1 VLTRRVRLQLMTA
14 LAETTAKDRVPREE
28 DMPVVNSERCLN
40 VLILSAIRLLGE
52 GLAQA
57 LGRDDA
63 TSTFGACFDLED
75 GLIRISRLSPDIVLL
90 DAAFP
95 EGSDSVGRILVVAP
109 QVKVVVFAVAETSD
123 NIITWAQAGVAG
135 YIPRTAA
142 LSDVA
147 PLLLAIMRDEQPC
160 SAHVAAGLLRRL
172 HATIESGPDGSD
184 LTALPA
190 LTFREMQVIELIG
203 IGLSN
208 KDIARRL
215 NIGLGTTKSHVHNL
229 LSKLNIQRR
238 SQAALWLRAYQGHP
252 NTSWLTWSAAPAEQG
267 RSRVY

>member
-1 VLTRRVRLQLMTA
+1 
-14 LAETTAKDRVPREE
+14 
-28 DMPVVNSERCLN
+28 MPVVNSERCLN
-40 VLILSAIRLLGE
+40 VLILSAVRLLGE

-57 LGRDDA
+57 LGRADA
-63 TSTFGACFDLED
+63 TSTFGVCVDLED
-75 GLIRISRLSPDIVLL
+75 GLIRISGLPPDIVLL
-90 DAAFP
+90 DAALP
-95 EGSDSVGRILVVAP
+95 EGSDSVGRILVAAP

-142 LSDVA
+142 LADVA
-147 PLLLAIMRDEQPC
+147 PLLVAIMRDEQPC

-172 HATIESGPDGSD
+172 HATLESGPDGSD
-184 LTALPA
+184 LTALP
-190 LTFREMQVIELIG
+190 TFREMQVIELIG

-252 NTSWLTWSAAPAEQG
+252 NASWLTWSTVPAERG
-267 RSRVY
+267 RSRV